1 MNEQSNLRVKDLMSH
16 GVVRAL
22 PAGTSVNDA
31 LVFTQRYG
39 HEGYP
44 VTGAGGEILGLLTQ
58 AVLGRAAHHRLGNM
72 PVADLVLNPAVTV
85 GPEAEIAEARR
96 LMLVHGL
103 GQLPVM
109 DAEGALLGI
118 VTRTDLLRAWDR
130 QARPTRRNLAEPLRR
145 ALPPELAPILD
156 AVADLA
162 RERGEGIYLVGG
174 VPRDLCLQDDSSEA
188 QSIAD
193 LDIVVEGDAAA
204 LARALGER
212 CGGQVLD
219 HARFGTATWSREGI
233 AVDLV
238 TARAEY
244 YSQPAVLPTVEPGSL
259 HSDLVRRDFT
269 INTLAIDLSPEG
281 FGRLIDR
288 LGGLHDLEQG
298 LIRVLHPLSFAE
310 DPTRIL
316 RALRFE
322 QRFGFT
328 IEAGTAA
335 LIARAGPWLAR
346 TTGARI
352 QAELGKV
359 LRGSDPGRVLAR
371 LGELGVLEA
380 IAPRLSTS
388 AAIGQQLRDLPEAL
402 EAWTSASKLDPLDAP
417 NSAELDRWRLLFWLA
432 SQGRAGREAGRRLDL
447 PGRDV
452 GVLDAAVGLLEDSNA
467 LHHPKTRP
475 SALAESLEHLRP
487 EALFLVWQLTPE
499 DLVRER
505 LWNYASDWSALDTGV
520 DGSDLAALGLGPGP
534 AYGSLLRA
542 LRAARLDGK
551 VRSREEALAL
561 ARRLVAELD

>member
-1 MNEQSNLRVKDLMSH
+1 MNEQATLKVSDLMSH

-31 LVFTQRYG
+31 LDFTQRYG

-44 VTGAGGEILGLLTQ
+44 VTGSSGDILGVLTQ

-72 PVADLVLNPAVTV
+72 PVGDLILHPAVTI
-85 GPEAEIAEARR
+85 GPLADIAEARR

-103 GQLPVM
+103 GQLPVV
-109 DAEGALLGI
+109 DPAGALLGI

-130 QARPTRRNLAEPLRR
+130 EARPTRRNLAETLRL
-145 ALPPELAPILD
+145 ALPPELALILE
-156 AVADLA
+156 AVAELA
-162 RERGEGIYLVGG
+162 RARGEGVYLVGG
-174 VPRDLCLQDDSSEA
+174 VPRDLCMLGASGEPPLIS
-188 QSIAD
+188 D
-193 LDIVVEGDAAA
+193 LDIVVEGDAVG

-219 HARFGTATWSREGI
+219 HARFGTATWSREDL

-335 LIARAGPWLAR
+335 LIGRAAPWLAR

-352 QAELGKV
+352 QSELGKL
-359 LRGSDPGRVLAR
+359 LRGPDPGRVLDR

-380 IAPRLSTS
+380 VAPRLSAT
-388 AAIGQQLRDLPEAL
+388 AAIGGQLLALPGAL
-402 EAWTSASKLDPLDAP
+402 ETWASGSKLDPLDAP
-417 NSAELDRWRLLFWLA
+417 KAEELDRWRLLVWLA
-432 SQGRAGREAGRRLDL
+432 SQARAGREASRRLDL

-452 GVLDAAVGLLEDSNA
+452 SLLDATVGLLTDSSGIGNPNTKA
-467 LHHPKTRP
+467 
-475 SALAESLEHLRP
+475 SDFAASLEHQRP
-487 EALFLVWQLTPE
+487 EALFLVWLLTE
-499 DLVRER
+499 DESLRER
-505 LWNYASDWSALDTGV
+505 LWKYASDWSALDSGV
-520 DGSDLAALGLGPGP
+520 DASDLTALGLGPGP
-534 AYGSLLRA
+534 AFGSLLRA
-542 LRAARLDGK
+542 LRAARLDGE
-551 VRSREEALAL
+551 VQSRDEALAL